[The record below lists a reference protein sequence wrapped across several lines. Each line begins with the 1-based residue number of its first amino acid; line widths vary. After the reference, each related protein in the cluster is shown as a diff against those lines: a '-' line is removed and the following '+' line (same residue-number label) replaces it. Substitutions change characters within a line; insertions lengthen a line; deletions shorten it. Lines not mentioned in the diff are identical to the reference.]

1 MLRNL
6 QIENYALIRSLDI
19 RFDKGFTAIT
29 GETGAGKSILLGALS
44 LILGN
49 RADTDVLNDKSKK
62 CFVEATFDIRELSLQ
77 TFFEENDLDYQDETT
92 IRREINEHGKSR
104 AFINDTPVNLTTLRT
119 LASQLLDIHS
129 QHQNLMLQD
138 SGFRL
143 GILDQYAK
151 DSQLLQKYR
160 SKYAHL
166 KQLENEYA
174 KLKSACAEAALQQE
188 FNTFTVNEL
197 EQAQLVAGEQ
207 EETEQ
212 KIQLLSHAEEIKT
225 HLFAASQQLSEND
238 GENIIQQ
245 LKSVQGECN
254 ALSNL
259 GNVFEEL
266 KSRLQ
271 AVTIELQDISYEIS
285 RQENEIEVNPQE
297 LERLN
302 ERIDLIYTLEHKY
315 QVDNIQAL
323 LDLAQ
328 RLKAEVNAFS
338 DNKEQ
343 LIALERN
350 LQTARTEVMTL
361 AQQLSD
367 ARQKVTTS
375 FCQEIEHKLR
385 ALGMA
390 DSRFEI
396 SIKRNEEPQAHG
408 IDSIIFLFSANK
420 GVAPAELSKVA
431 SGGEM
436 SRLMLALKSIITDS
450 TLLPTVIFDEI
461 DTGISGETA
470 NRVAAVMSTLSEH
483 HQVIAI
489 THLPQLAARGD
500 QHLFVYKENLDEKAV
515 SNIRELNDEERID
528 VLAAMLSGDSITES
542 ARNTAKE
549 LLHSK

>member
-151 DSQLLQKYR
+151 DSQLLQEYR

-315 QVDNIQAL
+315 QVDDIQAL

-396 SIKRNEEPQAHG
+396 SIKRTEEPQAHG

-515 SNIRELNDEERID
+515 SNIRELNDDERID